1 MASKT
6 PSKSFPFVL
15 YQLLQDSESKGN
27 ESIVSWLPHGK
38 AFRVNNTKKFV
49 NDILPRYFSQ
59 SKITSF
65 QRQLNLYCFSRI
77 KCGKEKGAY
86 YHPDFLRD
94 EPQLIERIIRMP
106 LKGSKNKIYDKKS
119 NEGINKNLEGSME
132 QGIKASAERI
142 TGPKRDQEESMEQG
156 IRASAERI
164 TGPKRVHCVTSDFC
178 QFPRSTKQQY
188 GSCQHQET
196 KNSVEN
202 PPLAHA
208 YSQEDDL
215 LSFCTSDW

>member
-77 KCGKEKGAY
+77 KFGKEKGAY
-86 YHPDFLRD
+86 HHPYFLRD

-106 LKGSKNKIYDKKS
+106 LKGSKNNICDKNS
-119 NEGINKNLEGSME
+119 NKGINKNLEESLE
-132 QGIKASAERI
+132 QGIKTSAERI
-142 TGPKRDQEESMEQG
+142 TGPKRD
-156 IRASAERI
+156 
-164 TGPKRVHCVTSDFC
+164 HCVTSDFC
-178 QFPRSTKQQY
+178 QLPRSTKQQN
-188 GSCQHQET
+188 GCCQHRET
-196 KNSVEN
+196 KKSVES
-202 PPLAHA
+202 PSVAHA
-208 YSQEDDL
+208 YSHDDDL